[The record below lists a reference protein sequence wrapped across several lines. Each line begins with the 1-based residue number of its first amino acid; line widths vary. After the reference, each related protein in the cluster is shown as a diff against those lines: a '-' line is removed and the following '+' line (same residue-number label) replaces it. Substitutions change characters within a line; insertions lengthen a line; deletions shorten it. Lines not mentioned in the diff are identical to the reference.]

1 MRMEKLTELFDK
13 DGNLLGVVLSAEAWD
28 AVRGQV
34 EKALDLGAAPRE
46 NPEPLADWET
56 LKQYW
61 DFGYPVDTDVACS
74 ACGAQSA
81 DWAADEPR
89 KFRLLAATLGGLVTF
104 RCQCCQAKI
113 LKKHFK
119 KHITTEVFPFQAAK
133 DSAKEAHYPDH
144 CRG

>member
-1 MRMEKLTELFDK
+1 MEKLTELYDK

-28 AVRGQV
+28 AVRDQV
-34 EKALDLGAAPRE
+34 EKALGLHVAPE
-46 NPEPLADWET
+46 VPEPLADWET

-61 DFGYPVDTDVACS
+61 DFGYPVDTDVACTE
-74 ACGAQSA
+74 CGASTA
-81 DWAADEPR
+81 DWARDEPR
-89 KFRLLAATLGGLVTF
+89 KFRLTAATLGGLVTF

-119 KHITTEVFPFQAAK
+119 KHITTEVFPFQTAK
-133 DSAKEAHYPDH
+133 DSSKEARYPGR